1 MTKRKADIFTIA
13 EFVPNWFAARQEHEA
28 PSEESNGT
36 PTHGPGTSYEVWT
49 SIQEVRLPTT
59 ETIANWSETGSNTWP
74 PVEGSECTSSWDKAN
89 RSEADWAEPHSAT
102 WAVANRSEIVT
113 NRSEVAHGSCE
124 PADLARLSTITLAN
138 DLDPLAAEEI
148 TGVEGLGQG
157 AFWSLLKDAGY
168 EEW

>member
-1 MTKRKADIFTIA
+1 M
-13 EFVPNWFAARQEHEA
+13 
-28 PSEESNGT
+28 
-36 PTHGPGTSYEVWT
+36 
-49 SIQEVRLPTT
+49 
-59 ETIANWSETGSNTWP
+59 
-74 PVEGSECTSSWDKAN
+74 
-89 RSEADWAEPHSAT
+89 
-102 WAVANRSEIVT
+102 SEIVT

-148 TGVEGLGQG
+148 TWVEGLGQG